1 MNGIRH
7 CFVFPCEQI
16 ERKVSLPNINGIENA
31 DQTDIKRQD
40 SLFFKPNSNE
50 FAREKNYWKDG
61 WKGSDESSAFD
72 ATSDKK
78 QPNFS
83 VKQQEDGG
91 ILIEPGQIPSGI

>member
-40 SLFFKPNSNE
+40 SSFFKPNSNE